1 VHDETEDEVIVD
13 NLPLSECHIEIPM
26 DYEYD
31 PWDDTKIQ
39 RLFALMKDERH
50 LDAIARRIDKFMEA
64 RKSVEGYKTLVIGE
78 DPHDNSSET
87 DKIEL
92 QDKAVYLI
100 AALRFAFNNHPKKHG
115 QNAVSKPVKP
125 AVH

>member
-1 VHDETEDEVIVD
+1 MLLQEGSI
-13 NLPLSECHIEIPM
+13 NLWKQEKVLK
-26 DYEYD
+26 
-31 PWDDTKIQ
+31 DT
-39 RLFALMKDERH
+39 
-50 LDAIARRIDKFMEA
+50 
-64 RKSVEGYKTLVIGE
+64 KTLVIGE